1 MSVSVCVCLHVCLS
15 VCLCVSVSLW
25 VCICESVGLCLC
37 VYVCVCL
44 SACMCN
50 EGIQVLPSMGHSLH
64 CSVRRPDA
72 LIAPLCKTKYGRG
85 QGKDQRMTDWE
96 IIHKPIIHNVLGLC
110 FVNVCER
117 KRKKAQQ
124 ARVFTQRRV

>member
-1 MSVSVCVCLHVCLS
+1 MCACVSLCLCLCMCLCVCVCVCLS
-15 VCLCVSVSLW
+15 ACVSVYVS
-25 VCICESVGLCLC
+25 VCICESVGLCPC
-37 VYVCVCL
+37 VYVCVCP

-85 QGKDQRMTDWE
+85 QGKDQRMTDLE
-96 IIHKPIIHNVLGLC
+96 IIHKPMIHNGLC
-110 FVNVCER
+110 FVNVCE
-117 KRKKAQQ
+117 
-124 ARVFTQRRV
+124 